1 MSKRDTK
8 KAAKTRA
15 ATKFVFSDELSFHEV
30 FPEIGDMCI
39 TVTETE
45 GIGKAVFDTPKLYLH
60 STRVYGTNIG
70 DHIECHSPFCV
81 NGGFSIRE
89 ILRAMVRI
97 HEQSKQ
103 GTILCKGSDD
113 AAKRRR
119 KNLPCNH
126 SFQFKIAVKYKDE
139 VAGSIVVDAYRA
151 RYDNNHENK
160 SNENSWYKNSST
172 PPPQSQPE

>member
-15 ATKFVFSDELSFHEV
+15 TTKFVFSDELSFHEA
-30 FPEIGDMCI
+30 FPEIEDLCI

-45 GIGKAVFDTPKLYLH
+45 GKGKAVFDKSKLCLH

-81 NGGFSIRE
+81 NGGLSIRE
-89 ILRAMVRI
+89 ILRSMVRI
-97 HEQSKQ
+97 HEQFRQ
-103 GTILCKGSDD
+103 GTILCKDSDG
-113 AAKRRR
+113 AAKRSRR
-119 KNLPCNH
+119 YLPCNH
-126 SFQFKIAVKYKDE
+126 SFQFKIAVKYEDE
-139 VAGSIVVDAYRA
+139 IAGSLEVDAYQA

-160 SNENSWYKNSST
+160 SKENSWYKNSST
-172 PPPQSQPE
+172 PSPQSQPE